1 MTTKDDDLSGSNTP
15 ENKPNG
21 KSSVTADQ
29 QKRLIALT
37 SARPHHTFELRQ
49 FGITH
54 PSGRV
59 MELEA
64 LGYVFG
70 KHRITTV
77 DSAGFPHD
85 GVALYELLSFPT
97 KGQAQ

>member
-1 MTTKDDDLSGSNTP
+1 MTTKDDDQSGLVAPIKKTLD
-15 ENKPNG
+15 
-21 KSSVTADQ
+21 KSAVTAEQ

-37 SARPHHTFELRQ
+37 SVRPHHTFELRQ

-59 MELEA
+59 MELVRE
-64 LGYVFG
+64 GYVFD

-85 GVALYELLSFPT
+85 GVALYELLSSPVKELT
-97 KGQAQ
+97 K